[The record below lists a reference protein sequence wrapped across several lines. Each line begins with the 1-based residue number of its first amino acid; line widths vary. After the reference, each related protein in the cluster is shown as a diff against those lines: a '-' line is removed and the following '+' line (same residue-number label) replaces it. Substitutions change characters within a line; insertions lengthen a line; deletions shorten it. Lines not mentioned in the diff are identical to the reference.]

1 MSTTTEVRALTAEEL
16 AEIELPEFSRT
27 YVKPQPKY
35 KDGAIKDANG
45 NALTGREFS
54 ASGPKAD
61 RVVKYVM
68 HGGYTRQEIAS
79 FVGCSVSRVGEVLWA
94 MDAAGV
100 KYPELVRRRSDAKP
114 VEVVVTEE
122 AASVTE
128 TEGTE
133 PEVTEGV
140 TDEQVREEIAAE
152 FTHNLNEDDESESA

>member
-1 MSTTTEVRALTAEEL
+1 MSTTTEVRALTDEEL
-16 AEIELPEFSRT
+16 ADIELPEFSRT

-61 RVVKYVM
+61 KVVKYVM
-68 HGGYTRQEIAS
+68 HGGFTRQEIAN

-100 KYPELVRRRSDAKP
+100 KYPELTRRRSDAKP
-114 VEVVVTEE
+114 VEVTVTETEE

-128 TEGTE
+128 AEPTEGTE
-133 PEVTEGV
+133 NLTV
-140 TDEQVREEIAAE
+140 EEAAE
-152 FTHNLNEDDESESA
+152 LLIEAMQANEDAGETES

>member
-1 MSTTTEVRALTAEEL
+1 MSTTTEVRALTDEEL

-35 KDGAIKDANG
+35 KDGAVKDANG

-61 RVVKYVM
+61 KVVKYVM
-68 HGGYTRQEIAS
+68 HGGYTRQEIAT

-100 KYPELVRRRSDAKP
+100 KYPELTRRRTEAKP
-114 VEVVVTEE
+114 VSVEPEK
-122 AASVTE
+122 AASASESDTD
-128 TEGTE
+128 TE
-133 PEVTEGV
+133 PETTDLATAVEQMVEAAKNVIDAEG
-140 TDEQVREEIAAE
+140 
-152 FTHNLNEDDESESA
+152 ESEAS